1 MKPRLSPGAILGM
14 LCFGCQI
21 FTLGQLRKVPGY
33 SPFAAQIDAYP
44 ALALWLARILSVL
57 TLAIIILY
65 ISRTARPLGL
75 RRSAAVAGIALV
87 GGSALALYGSSTLEA
102 YLASQVLVGISHAV
116 ILACWAEALS
126 LMDASVRNRT
136 ISFGAL
142 SAVVAFTA
150 VNLLPEPVSAVAFLV
165 FALGSV
171 APFVMR
177 VPGGP
182 AIDSRELANTAEE
195 APGAAAAARP
205 ETPSPAGFGALKEAL
220 ACLPTELVVLMASYA
235 MVFRMLNFFDFP
247 IQSQPLLVACEAV
260 LRIGGMLA
268 VIAYLA
274 RVRFKPNARQITMP
288 LLLLTL
294 VGAALLPAQDP
305 AMTTVS
311 VAIVQSS
318 WTFFYTLM
326 WLVLLNLRPGNTRQ
340 SLLVFLCGWTVLNTF
355 LLVAAPLAMVLE
367 AQVSA
372 GVLSL
377 TALALVI
384 VYTLA
389 VGLLLYRRKG
399 ADAGRAEAD
408 SMGAASSGANCAGS
422 GASDESSGGAGSSP
436 ASSAEQ
442 GPSSWKDEQAA
453 FYRRVAAGHS
463 LTQRETD
470 VFELLAQG
478 RSLPAIEEHFCLSHS
493 TVKGHV
499 RSIYQKFGVAT
510 KQELLEKLQQL
521 HQK

>member
-1 MKPRLSPGAILGM
+1 MKPKLSPGIIPGM

-21 FTLGQLRKVPGY
+21 FTLGQLRKVPSY

-44 ALALWLARILSVL
+44 AFALWLARILSVL
-57 TLAIIILY
+57 TLAVIILY
-65 ISRTARPLGL
+65 VSQTARPLGL
-75 RRSAAVAGIALV
+75 RRVTVPASIALV
-87 GGSALALYGSSTLEA
+87 GGSALAIYGSSTLA
-102 YLASQVLVGISHAV
+102 MYLLSQVLVGISHAV
-116 ILACWAEALS
+116 ILACWAETFS
-126 LMDASVRNRT
+126 SMDASSRNRT

-142 SAVVAFTA
+142 AAVIAFTA
-150 VNLLPEPVSAVAFLV
+150 VNLLPEPVRAAAFLILAV
-165 FALGSV
+165 GSA
-171 APFVMR
+171 APFVVKAPR
-177 VPGGP
+177 WLAGAGGESAGVGEEDRGAT
-182 AIDSRELANTAEE
+182 AIV
-195 APGAAAAARP
+195 P
-205 ETPSPAGFGALKEAL
+205 ETSRGTASAIAPETSSPTGFAALKRAL
-220 ACLPTELVVLMASYA
+220 ASLPTELVVLMASYA

-247 IQSQPLLVACEAV
+247 IQGESLLVSCEAV
-260 LRIGGMLA
+260 LRIGGMVA
-268 VIAYLA
+268 VIVYLA
-274 RVRFKPNARQITMP
+274 RARFEPNARQIIMP

-294 VGAALLPAQDP
+294 VGAALLPVQNPSMA
-305 AMTTVS
+305 TVS

-326 WLVLLNLRPGNTRQ
+326 WLVLLSLRPGNSRR
-340 SLLVFLCGWTVLNTF
+340 SLLVFLCGWTVLNTL
-355 LLVAAPLAMVLE
+355 LLVAAPLAMMLE

-389 VGLLLYRRKG
+389 VGLLLYRRKNV
-399 ADAGRAEAD
+399 EAD
-408 SMGAASSGANCAGS
+408 GGNAGA
-422 GASDESSGGAGSSP
+422 P
-436 ASSAEQ
+436 ASPDGQ
-442 GPSSWKDEQAA
+442 GSLDGQDSRSWKDGQAA
-453 FYRRVAAGHS
+453 FYRSMATDHN

-478 RSLPAIEEHFCLSHS
+478 RSLPAIEERFCLSHS

-499 RSIYQKFGVAT
+499 RSIYQKFGVTT

>member
-1 MKPRLSPGAILGM
+1 MKPKLSPGIILGM

-21 FTLGQLRKVPGY
+21 FTLGQLRKVPSY
-33 SPFAAQIDAYP
+33 SPFAAQIDVYP
-44 ALALWLARILSVL
+44 AFALWLARVLSVL

-65 ISRTARPLGL
+65 VSRTARPLCL
-75 RRSAAVAGIALV
+75 RRVTVPASIALV
-87 GGSALALYGSSTLEA
+87 GGSALAIYGSSTLA
-102 YLASQVLVGISHAV
+102 MYLLSQVLVGISHAV

-126 LMDASVRNRT
+126 AMDASTRNRT

-142 SAVVAFTA
+142 AAVIAFTA
-150 VNLLPEPVSAVAFLV
+150 VNLLPEDVRAVAFLILAV
-165 FALGSV
+165 GSA
-171 APFVMR
+171 APFV
-177 VPGGP
+177 
-182 AIDSRELANTAEE
+182 AK
-195 APGAAAAARP
+195 APGWLAGAEGESAGVGEEVRGDIAIAP
-205 ETPSPAGFGALKEAL
+205 ETSSSTGFAALKRAL
-220 ACLPTELVVLMASYA
+220 ASLPTELVVLMASYA

-247 IQSQPLLVACEAV
+247 IQSESLLMSCEAM
-260 LRIGGMLA
+260 LRIGGMVA
-268 VIAYLA
+268 VIVYLA
-274 RVRFKPNARQITMP
+274 RARFEPNARQIIMP

-294 VGAALLPAQDP
+294 VGAALLPVQNPSMA
-305 AMTTVS
+305 TVS

-326 WLVLLNLRPGNTRQ
+326 WLVLLSLRPSNSRQ
-340 SLLVFLCGWTVLNTF
+340 SLLVFLCGWTVLNTL
-355 LLVAAPLAMVLE
+355 LLVAAPLAMMLE

-389 VGLLLYRRKG
+389 VGLLLYRRKNV
-399 ADAGRAEAD
+399 EAD
-408 SMGAASSGANCAGS
+408 DGNNAGALASPDGQNLLGNQDSR
-422 GASDESSGGAGSSP
+422 
-436 ASSAEQ
+436 
-442 GPSSWKDEQAA
+442 SWKDGQAA
-453 FYRRVAAGHS
+453 FYRSMAADHN

-521 HQK
+521 HQM